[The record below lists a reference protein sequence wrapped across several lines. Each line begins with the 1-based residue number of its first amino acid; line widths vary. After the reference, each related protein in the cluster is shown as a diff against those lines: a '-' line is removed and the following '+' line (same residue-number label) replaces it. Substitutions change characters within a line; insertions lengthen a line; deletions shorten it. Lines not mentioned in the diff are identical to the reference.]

1 MYEKNTML
9 HLFQNLE
16 YEILSKKPTI
26 LGLMQFRESFYI
38 FKKLPLIFGTI
49 FMCPNSNCR
58 NFYKMNFNVSR
69 LMILKKVEI

>member
-26 LGLMQFRESFYI
+26 LGLIQFREGFIS
-38 FKKLPLIFGTI
+38 
-49 FMCPNSNCR
+49 
-58 NFYKMNFNVSR
+58 
-69 LMILKKVEI
+69 LKNYP